1 MVGIEGVQE
10 AVAQMQARYAGVC
23 FEASNAET
31 AVQAADVEA
40 GDLLMAAPGVADW
53 STVSELGDVIANG
66 VAETRSQADITVFK
80 SLGIALAD
88 VALGELVTRRA
99 MAVADLGG

>member
-1 MVGIEGVQE
+1 MIVVESLE
-10 AVAQMQARYAGVC
+10 QA
-23 FEASNAET
+23 EK
-31 AVQAADVEA
+31 EA
-40 GDLLMAAPGVADW
+40 GDLLMAAAGVVDW
-53 STVSELGDVIANG
+53 STVAELGDVIVNG

-99 MAVADLGG
+99 MAVAELGG